1 MMFVRLG
8 IVNAFLEFVGAL
20 AVKDLV
26 LSLLWLGS
34 LLWCRF
40 DPWPGNFCMQ
50 RAQPKKK
57 KKLKNAFLTYFQ
69 LVMCLSGCNSIVS
82 QKRSADIFNRGQ
94 GDTSRRHL
102 SLKGI
107 AFKYEYNTA

>member
-40 DPWPGNFCMQ
+40 DPWPGNF
-50 RAQPKKK
+50 
-57 KKLKNAFLTYFQ
+57 
-69 LVMCLSGCNSIVS
+69 
-82 QKRSADIFNRGQ
+82 
-94 GDTSRRHL
+94 
-102 SLKGI
+102 
-107 AFKYEYNTA
+107 

>member
-57 KKLKNAFLTYFQ
+57 KKKKIKK
-69 LVMCLSGCNSIVS
+69 C
-82 QKRSADIFNRGQ
+82 IFDVFSTCDVFIRM
-94 GDTSRRHL
+94 
-102 SLKGI
+102 
-107 AFKYEYNTA
+107 